1 VLNCL
6 SNRSIETAPARTG
19 IDSANSQAV
28 TKSDQLNNGSQDQYR
43 DGSIAHLIPITVD
56 MKLIADNREDK
67 PAI

>member
-6 SNRSIETAPARTG
+6 SNKSIDTAAARTG
-19 IDSANSQAV
+19 IDSANSHAV

-43 DGSIAHLIPITVD
+43 DGSIAHIIAITVD